1 MKILKAIGGF
11 FVKIWRWI
19 KETAWVQPLLIVGA
33 IFAIIFSIPYFTEW
47 INSIGIGSENY
58 YSAHKVSLEG
68 ELEINADP
76 TAPTSAV
83 DKLVYSMD
91 QNSFLGNDEAYKE
104 EYNKYGEKYFL
115 VFVEE
120 DCSSCKDIQEAFQE
134 LEDYWGTRYIQTES
148 HIVGQ
153 SEAANLPFRI
163 HTIFTDETSSTDDDD
178 ENNSDSAFQRHL
190 QIYTDFY
197 ENAGIRLME
206 QTPYGYNN
214 YKDNSNMKAFLNADT
229 SAFATP
235 TIVLVDYTQ
244 EARDLPIYAGSGTG
258 RAGISEIL
266 FSVSGTTK
274 YEKAQ
279 VLMNMWNHTAT
290 DDPSNPF
297 TDRHYA

>member
-1 MKILKAIGGF
+1 MKILKAIGAF

-76 TAPTSAV
+76 ASPTSAV
-83 DKLVYSMD
+83 DKLIYSID
-91 QNSFLGNDEAYKE
+91 QNSFLDDGENYKE
-104 EYNKYGEKYFL
+104 DYNKYGEKFFL

-134 LEDYWGTRYIQTES
+134 LEDYWGSRYVQADTHLVGSTEK
-148 HIVGQ
+148 
-153 SEAANLPFRI
+153 ANLPFRI

-197 ENAGIRLME
+197 EKAGTRLME

-214 YKDNSNMKAFLNADT
+214 YKDNSSMKAFFNADIA
-229 SAFATP
+229 SFATP

-244 EARDLPIYAGSGTG
+244 EARELPIYAGSGTG

-279 VLMNMWNHTAT
+279 VLMNMWNHAS
-290 DDPSNPF
+290 DDKSNPF